1 MKILIICGSPRKN
14 SLTRVL
20 TDLAHSYA
28 KEKYSSAQIEYLDL
42 GKYPVDNFR
51 GFEEEY
57 SQETK
62 NAIKLVESSQVL
74 ILGSPV
80 YNGLLS
86 SPLKNLFE
94 HINYKA
100 LEGHLAGFIIHSSGT
115 ISSLQVEGQLM
126 ALMTYFRVLSNP
138 RAVFTSRNQHFDE
151 KGNLIDEAVTKRI
164 QKLIDE
170 TVSMLPN
177 DKKS

>member
-20 TDLAHSYA
+20 TDLAYAYA

-51 GFEEEY
+51 GFEEKY
-57 SQETK
+57 TPETK
-62 NAIKLVESSQVL
+62 NVISLVESSQVL

-86 SPLKNLFE
+86 SALKNLFE

-100 LEGHLAGFIIHSSGT
+100 LDGHIAGFIVHSSGT

-138 RAVFTSRNQHFDE
+138 RAVFTSKDRHFDAQGKLTDAE
-151 KGNLIDEAVTKRI
+151 VTKRI
-164 QKLIDE
+164 HKLVDE
-170 TVSMLPN
+170 TVSMYSN
-177 DKKS
+177 GQKR

>member
-14 SLTRVL
+14 SLTRIL
-20 TDLAHSYA
+20 TNLAYTYA
-28 KEKYSSAQIEYLDL
+28 KQKYPTAQAEYLDL
-42 GKYPVDNFR
+42 GKNPVDSFR

-57 SQETK
+57 SQQTK
-62 NAIKLVESSQVL
+62 DAIKLVESSPIL
-74 ILGSPV
+74 IIGTPV

-86 SPLKNLFE
+86 SALKNLFE

-100 LEGHLAGFIIHSSGT
+100 LDGHIAGFVVHSSGT

-126 ALMTYFRVLSNP
+126 ALMTYFRVVSNP

-151 KGNLIDEAVTKRI
+151 KGNLKDEAVTNRI
-164 QKLIDE
+164 QKLVDE
-170 TVSMLPN
+170 TVSMFPN
-177 DKKS
+177 QEKQ

>member
-28 KEKYSSAQIEYLDL
+28 KEKYASAQIEYLDL

-57 SQETK
+57 GQQTK
-62 NAIKLVESSQVL
+62 NAIKLIEDSQVL
-74 ILGSPV
+74 IIGTPV

-86 SPLKNLFE
+86 SALKNLFE

-100 LEGHLAGFIIHSSGT
+100 LEGHLAGFIIHGSGT
-115 ISSLQVEGQLM
+115 ISSLQVQGQLM
-126 ALMTYFRVLSNP
+126 ALMTYFRVVSNP

-151 KGNLIDEAVTKRI
+151 KGNLTDEAVSKRI
-164 QKLIDE
+164 QKLVDE
-170 TVSMLPN
+170 SISMVPN
-177 DKKS
+177 QEKP

>member
-14 SLTRVL
+14 SLTRAL
-20 TDLAHSYA
+20 TDLAHTFA
-28 KEKYSSAQIEYLDL
+28 KEKYSSTQIEYLDL
-42 GKYPVDNFR
+42 GKYPVENFR
-51 GFEEEY
+51 GLEEEY
-57 SQETK
+57 SQPTK

-86 SPLKNLFE
+86 SALKNLFE

-126 ALMTYFRVLSNP
+126 ALMTYFRVVSNP
-138 RAVFTSRNQHFDE
+138 RAVFTSKNQHFDE
-151 KGNLIDEAVTKRI
+151 KGNLIDEEVTKRI
-164 QKLIDE
+164 HQLVDE
-170 TVSMLPN
+170 TVSMYSN
-177 DKKS
+177 GHKG

>member
-20 TDLAHSYA
+20 TDLAHSYT

-51 GFEEEY
+51 GLEEEY
-57 SQETK
+57 SQQTK
-62 NAIKLVESSQVL
+62 DAIKLVESSPIL
-74 ILGSPV
+74 IIGTPV

-86 SPLKNLFE
+86 SALKNLFE
-94 HINYKA
+94 HMNYKA
-100 LEGHLAGFIIHSSGT
+100 LDGHIAGFIVHSSGT

-126 ALMTYFRVLSNP
+126 ALMTYFRVVSNP
-138 RAVFTSRNQHFDE
+138 RAVFTSKDRHFDAQ
-151 KGNLIDEAVTKRI
+151 GNPTDAEVTKRI
-164 QKLIDE
+164 HKLVDE
-170 TVSMLPN
+170 TVSMFPH